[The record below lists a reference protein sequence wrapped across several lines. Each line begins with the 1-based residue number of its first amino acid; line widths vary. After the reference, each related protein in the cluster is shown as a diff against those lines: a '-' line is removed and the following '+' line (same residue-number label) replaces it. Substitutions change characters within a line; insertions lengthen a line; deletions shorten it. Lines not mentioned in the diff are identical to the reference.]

1 MNNYATSQNRRL
13 DEATIAAATT
23 WTEPDRDV
31 AIARGRALRLIGA
44 ASRDAPIRCVWS
56 DRPLDAD
63 SLDVDHCFPWSA
75 WPCGDLWNL
84 VPAHREVN
92 QRKKRDRLPS
102 DDLLIGRRKH
112 IVSWW
117 RDAYETEGLHPQ
129 FLSEARV
136 SLPALAGAG
145 GLGSDSV
152 FAAMRFQRLRLQR
165 DQQIPEWKG
174 N

>member
-1 MNNYATSQNRRL
+1 MKGYASSQNRRL

-31 AIARGRALRLIGA
+31 AIARGRALRLIGS
-44 ASRDAPIRCVWS
+44 ASRDSPIRCVWS

-63 SLDVDHCFPWSA
+63 SLDIDHCFPWSA

-84 VPAHREVN
+84 FPAHRDVN

-102 DDLLIGRRKH
+102 DDLLFGRRKH
-112 IVSWW
+112 IVAWW
-117 RDAYETEGLHPQ
+117 RDAYETDSLHPK

-136 SLPALAGAG
+136 SLPALAGAD
-145 GLGSDSV
+145 GLGADGV

-165 DQQIPEWKG
+165 DQQIPEWTG
-174 N
+174 R